1 MSIEGRTAKGLTLH
15 ISKSIFAYHW
25 LLFKI
30 FSKIRPSSMSIHTH
44 VGLAVK
50 KITNFIFKR
59 QKLTNPND
67 IMYFLMLF
75 SDLHTKF
82 AFYHSGILIMAPRL
96 LLARNGMFFEQD
108 FQVWQQ
114 SHIRFSTTSHRR
126 KFRATSRNIRRTRTK
141 KGLFFWESYMFES

>member
-1 MSIEGRTAKGLTLH
+1 
-15 ISKSIFAYHW
+15 
-25 LLFKI
+25 
-30 FSKIRPSSMSIHTH
+30 MSIHTH

-67 IMYFLMLF
+67 FMYFLMLF

-108 FQVWQQ
+108 FQV
-114 SHIRFSTTSHRR
+114 
-126 KFRATSRNIRRTRTK
+126 
-141 KGLFFWESYMFES
+141 